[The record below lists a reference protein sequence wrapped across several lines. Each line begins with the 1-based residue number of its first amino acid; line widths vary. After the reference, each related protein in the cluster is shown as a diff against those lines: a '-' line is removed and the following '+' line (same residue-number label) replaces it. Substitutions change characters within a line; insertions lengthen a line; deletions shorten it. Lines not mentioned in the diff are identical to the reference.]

1 MGRSTDVTKRSKF
14 ERLLIKSIGICV
26 FGGAFFGASTWTLWM
41 VVEGSDVSRII
52 YLPLV
57 VFAAII
63 PTTLIIGIVCGV
75 IAACLTRLL
84 AATSFVS
91 NPMTIWCRV
100 GAETGFI
107 LSVISLA
114 LFIRISE
121 NQNPL
126 LWFSVFGVA
135 GLGCGILMSLS
146 GMVEI
151 PRLEAK

>member
-1 MGRSTDVTKRSKF
+1 MGSSTDATKRSKF

-41 VVEGSDVSRII
+41 IVEGSDVSRIL

-63 PTTLIIGIVCGV
+63 PTTLIIGIICGI
-75 IAACLTRLL
+75 IAACLARFLGG
-84 AATSFVS
+84 TSFVS

-100 GAETGFI
+100 GAEAGLI
-107 LSVISLA
+107 LSVICLT
-114 LFIRISE
+114 LFIRIGE

-126 LWFSVFGVA
+126 LWFSVFGIA
-135 GLGCGILMSLS
+135 GIGCGFLVGRSAWY
-146 GMVEI
+146 EF
-151 PRLEAK
+151 RN

>member
-1 MGRSTDVTKRSKF
+1 MGRSTDGTKRSKF

-41 VVEGSDVSRII
+41 IVEGSDVSRIL
-52 YLPLV
+52 YLPFV

-63 PTTLIIGIVCGV
+63 PTTLIVGIICGI
-75 IAACLTRLL
+75 IAACLARFL
-84 AATSFVS
+84 AVTPFVS

-100 GAETGFI
+100 GAETGLI
-107 LSVISLA
+107 LSVICLT

-135 GLGCGILMSLS
+135 DLGCGFLVGRSAWY
-146 GMVEI
+146 EF
-151 PRLEAK
+151 RN